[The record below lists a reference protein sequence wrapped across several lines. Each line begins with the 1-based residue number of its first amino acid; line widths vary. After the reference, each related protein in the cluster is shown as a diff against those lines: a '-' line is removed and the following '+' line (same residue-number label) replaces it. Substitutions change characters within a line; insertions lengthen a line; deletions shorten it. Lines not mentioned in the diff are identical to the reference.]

1 MSDAIVRLPRPAARI
16 LLVDRDD
23 RVLLFRFTPADRPP
37 LWCTPGG
44 KVDDGETYEDAA
56 RRELW
61 EETGLTLDCGPQVAR
76 RQVQFVTFE
85 GDHVDADE
93 RYFRVDLDACEI
105 AGAALTDLE
114 MQVLDSWRWFG
125 RAELADWPEAIFP
138 ADLDRL
144 LDDTR
149 RNAA

>member
-1 MSDAIVRLPRPAARI
+1 MTATPRAPRPAARI

-23 RVLLFRFTPADRPP
+23 RVLMFRFTPADRPP

-44 KVDDGETYEDAA
+44 KVDDGETFEDAA

-85 GDHVDADE
+85 GQAVDADE
-93 RYFRVDLDACEI
+93 RYFRIDLDACDI
-105 AGAALTDLE
+105 VAGALTELE
-114 MQVLDSWRWFG
+114 QQVLDSWRWFT
-125 RAELADWPEAIFP
+125 RAELAEWPELIYP

-149 RNAA
+149 ELAR